1 MKAQDILIIL
11 KIQSLLDQAGDDLPA
26 SWSQR
31 QLAEATEVSLSQV
44 NAACRRLEQA
54 GLLSPGN
61 RHVVR
66 SGLLEFLVHGLRYI
80 FPVQMGPVTRGMPT
94 GYAGEP
100 LKSEFLLSEEE
111 LVPVWPDA
119 QGPVRGL
126 SFKPIYRT
134 APMAARKDGRL
145 YEYLVLIDAI
155 RGGRARERARAIE
168 IITRRLGR

>member
-11 KIQSLLDQAGDDLPA
+11 KIQSLCDQVDDDNPP

-54 GLLSPGN
+54 GLLSPG
-61 RHVVR
+61 RDRIVR
-66 SGLLEFLVHGLRYI
+66 SSLLEFLVHGLQYS
-80 FPVQMGPVTRGMPT
+80 FPVQMGGVTRGTPT

-100 LKSEFLLSEEE
+100 LKGEFLASEEE

-119 QGPVRGL
+119 RGSVRGL
-126 SFKPIYRT
+126 SFKPIYRS
-134 APMAARKDGRL
+134 APAAARKDQRL

-168 IITRRLGR
+168 ILTQRVGG

>member
-11 KIQSLLDQAGDDLPA
+11 KIQSLCDQADDGIRP

-44 NAACRRLEQA
+44 NAACRRLEQV
-54 GLLSPGN
+54 GLLSPGKD
-61 RHVVR
+61 RIVR
-66 SGLLEFLVHGLRYI
+66 SSLLEFLVHGLEYI
-80 FPVQMGPVTRGMPT
+80 LPVKMGEVTRGMPT
-94 GYAGEP
+94 GYAADP
-100 LKSEFLLSEEE
+100 LKSEFLSSEQE

-119 QGPVRGL
+119 QGTVRGL

-134 APMAARKDGRL
+134 APMAARKDQRL

-155 RGGRARERARAIE
+155 RGGRARERAKAIE
-168 IITRRLGR
+168 ILTQRLGG

>member
-11 KIQSLLDQAGDDLPA
+11 KIQCLVDQGEGDVPA

-31 QLAEATEVSLSQV
+31 QLADTTGVSLSQV
-44 NAACRRLEQA
+44 NAACRRLEGA

-61 RHVVR
+61 RKVIR
-66 SGLLEFLVHGLRYI
+66 ASLLEFLVHGLRYI
-80 FPVQMGPVTRGMPT
+80 FPVQMGSVTRGMPT

-100 LKSEFLLSEEE
+100 LKSEFLLSEDE

-119 QGPVRGL
+119 QGSVRGL
-126 SFKPIYRT
+126 SFEPIYRT
-134 APMAARKDGRL
+134 APAAARKDQRL

-168 IITRRLGR
+168 ILTQRLGG

>member
-11 KIQSLLDQAGDDLPA
+11 KIQSLCDQSGDSTPP

-44 NAACRRLEQA
+44 NAACRRLEQV
-54 GLLSPGN
+54 GLLAPGKQKI
-61 RHVVR
+61 VR
-66 SGLLEFLVHGLRYI
+66 SGLLKFLVHGLQYI
-80 FPVQMGPVTRGMPT
+80 LPVQMGPVTRGMPT
-94 GYAGEP
+94 GYAAEP
-100 LKSEFLLSEEE
+100 LKSEFLSPEDE

-119 QGPVRGL
+119 QGSVRGL

-134 APMAARKDGRL
+134 APIAARKDQQL

-155 RGGRARERARAIE
+155 RGGRARERTKAIE
-168 IITRRLGR
+168 ILTQRLEG